1 MVLKEPKRKEFT
13 LNDEQKNAVDRIT
26 KRVEEGEKQTILLH
40 GVTGSGKTAVYIES
54 IKRTLEMGKTALVL
68 VPEISLTPQ
77 LYSILYSYFKDDIAV
92 FHSGLSDGRSTTSG
106 GGF

>member
-1 MVLKEPKRKEFT
+1 M
-13 LNDEQKNAVDRIT
+13 
-26 KRVEEGEKQTILLH
+26 
-40 GVTGSGKTAVYIES
+40 TGSGKTAVYIES

-92 FHSGLSDGRSTTSG
+92 FHSGLSDGEKYDEWRRILNGEARIVVGARSAVFMPLKLSLIHI
-106 GGF
+106 